1 VNRAPVAATVLLLCL
16 QALAACG
23 AGSGDPRGEQG
34 VGQAVQIL
42 TSPETSSYR
51 EAIARSE
58 GAVARW
64 IEPGQAGGKLQ
75 ESAEA
80 RKAVAEAIKSAASR
94 LAAVDYASLSLPD
107 FVTQTRALKL
117 EPALFT
123 GQGLGVDAYGEGTN
137 STSGWALYSWQG
149 PEFPKRPDRPLVY
162 RWIHVYA
169 LYSFDRKAV
178 TRLLATIHGEAI
190 E

>member
-1 VNRAPVAATVLLLCL
+1 VKAVLVVASGVLLCL
-16 QALAACG
+16 QALAGCG
-23 AGSGDPRGEQG
+23 GSAAGPRGGQG
-34 VGQAVQIL
+34 VGQAVEIL
-42 TSPETSSYR
+42 TSPETKSYR
-51 EAIARSE
+51 DAMARSE

-64 IEPGQAGGKLQ
+64 IEPGQAGGKWQ
-75 ESAEA
+75 DSAEA
-80 RKAVAEAIKSAASR
+80 RKAVEEAMKSAASN
-94 LAAVDYASLSLPD
+94 LAAIDYASLSVPD
-107 FVTQTRALKL
+107 FVTQTRALKP

-123 GQGLGVDAYGEGTN
+123 GQGLGVDAYGEGSN
-137 STSGWALYSWQG
+137 STSGWALYRWQG